1 MHANFKRLRSAFS
14 KMEVAVSLFLLLL
27 VVVLAPIAIMDS
39 RRKSLKMQ
47 NVNALRQINAA
58 ISVYQDTYSHLPQSI
73 HEAVEQTEADF
84 QE

>member
-1 MHANFKRLRSAFS
+1 MYANFKRLRSAFS

-39 RRKSLKMQ
+39 RRKSLRMQ
-47 NVNALRQINAA
+47 SANTLKQIGAA
-58 ISVYQDTYSHLPQSI
+58 VSVYRDAHSHLPQSI
-73 HEAVEQTEADF
+73 HEAVEQTEAEF